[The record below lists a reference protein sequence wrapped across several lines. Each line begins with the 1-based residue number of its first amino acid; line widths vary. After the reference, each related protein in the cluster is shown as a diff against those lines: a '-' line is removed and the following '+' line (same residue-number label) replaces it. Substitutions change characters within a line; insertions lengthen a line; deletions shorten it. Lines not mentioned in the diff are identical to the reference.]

1 MIEELIDAVEQ
12 SIEDVKKKFYGVTTG
27 RVINV
32 LDPLTLGRV
41 QVQLPFIDALDLAP
55 WARIAVP
62 FAGMMSGHYF
72 IPNFGDQVL
81 VAFEHGDVAAP
92 YVIGSLWSAMA
103 TPPLPSPVPQIRA
116 IRTLAGNQI
125 VMTELPPSVTI
136 QNAPTPPQALPAPPS
151 PTGPHCT
158 VMLSPAGVQVMSPTM
173 VTVQVGVTT
182 LIVTPES
189 ITMTASGNVVSL
201 SPAGV
206 TISSAGALNITATG
220 PCTIAA
226 PLVKIN

>member
-1 MIEELIDAVEQ
+1 MIEELIEAVEQ

-27 RVINV
+27 RVIDQ
-32 LDPLTLGRV
+32 LDPLMLGRV
-41 QVQLPFIDALDLAP
+41 KVQLPFIDALDLAP

-62 FAGMMSGHYF
+62 FAGMLSGHYF
-72 IPNFGDQVL
+72 MPNIGDTVL
-81 VAFEHGDVAAP
+81 ITFEHGDVNAP
-92 YVIGSLWSAMA
+92 YVIGGLWTAMSP
-103 TPPLPSPVPQIRA
+103 PPLQSPLPQIRA

-125 VMTELPPSVTI
+125 VMTEAPPSITI
-136 QNAPTPPQALPAPPS
+136 QNAPTPPSALPAPPS

-173 VTVQVGVTT
+173 VMVQVATT
-182 LIVTPES
+182 TVMVTPDG
-189 ITMTASGNVVSL
+189 ITMQGSGNVVSL
-201 SPAGV
+201 SPAGI
-206 TISSAGALNITATG
+206 TISASGALNITSAG

>member
-1 MIEELIDAVEQ
+1 MIEDVVDAVEQ

-27 RVINV
+27 RVIDV
-32 LDPLTLGRV
+32 LDPLMLGRV
-41 QVQLPFIDALDLAP
+41 KVQLPFIDALDLAP

-62 FAGMMSGHYF
+62 FAGIMSGHYF

-81 VAFEHGDVAAP
+81 VAFEHGDVNAP
-92 YVIGSLWSAMA
+92 YVIGALWTAMSP
-103 TPPLPSPVPQIRA
+103 PPLQSPVPQIRA

-125 VMTELPPSVTI
+125 VITEAPPSIAI
-136 QNAPTPPQALPAPPS
+136 QNAPTPPVALPAPPS

-173 VTVQVGVTT
+173 VMVQVAATT
-182 LIVTPES
+182 LLVTPEG
-189 ITMTASGNVVSL
+189 ITMQASGNVVSL

-206 TISSAGALNITATG
+206 TISSAGALNVTAAG

>member
-1 MIEELIDAVEQ
+1 MIEEIIDAVEH
-12 SIEDVKKKFYGVTTG
+12 SIEDVKRKFYGVTTG
-27 RVINV
+27 RVINL

-62 FAGMMSGHYF
+62 FAGPLSGHYF
-72 IPNFGDQVL
+72 IPNIGDQVL
-81 VAFEHGDVAAP
+81 VAFEHGDVNAP
-92 YVIGSLWSAMA
+92 YVLGSLWSAMA
-103 TPPLPSPVPQIRA
+103 PPPLPSPLPQIRA
-116 IRTLAGNQI
+116 MRTLAGNQI
-125 VMTELPPSVTI
+125 VMTEVPPSITI
-136 QNAPTPPQALPAPPS
+136 QNAPTPPSALPAPPS

-158 VMLSPAGVQVMSPTM
+158 VMLSPVGVQVMSPTM
-173 VTVQVGVTT
+173 VTVQVAATT
-182 LIVTPES
+182 LLVTPEG

-206 TISSAGALNITATG
+206 TISASGALTISSAG
-220 PCTIAA
+220 PCTITA

>member
-1 MIEELIDAVEQ
+1 MIEDFIDAVEQ

-72 IPNFGDQVL
+72 IPNVGDTVL
-81 VAFEHGDVAAP
+81 VAFEHGDVNAP
-92 YVIGSLWSAMA
+92 YVIGSLWTAMS
-103 TPPLPSPVPQIRA
+103 TPPLQSPVPQIRA
-116 IRTLAGNQI
+116 MRTLAGNQL
-125 VMTELPPSVTI
+125 VFTETPPSVTI
-136 QNAPTPPQALPAPPS
+136 QNGPTPPAVLPAPPS

-158 VMLSPAGVQVMSPTM
+158 VMLSSTGVQVMSPAM
-173 VTVQVGVTT
+173 VTVQVSATT
-182 LIVTPES
+182 VVVTPEQ
-189 ITMTASGNVVSL
+189 ITLTASGNVVSL

-206 TISSAGALNITATG
+206 TISSAGALNITSAGPATI
-220 PCTIAA
+220 TA